1 MLFNYLKTA
10 WRNLAKQKGYS
21 LINLSG
27 LAIGMACCILIF
39 LFVQDELSYDRFHE
53 KADQIHRLVIDAE
66 IGGSYSRLAVA
77 PFAAP
82 PAFAEEIPEIES
94 YVRIIRI
101 GRQQIIKHEERS
113 FEEPGIYLADDTFF
127 KTFTHKFKAGDRE
140 TSLDSPG
147 SVVITEDTAQR
158 LFGKEDPLGKTLI
171 FAPVGKLNVTGVIS
185 NVPHNSHF
193 SFNYMISFNS
203 LNKVQRKGIEQ
214 WLSMQGWAYLVL
226 QKGADPRKV
235 QKKFSAIYE
244 KHTGKKAREYGI
256 AFAFFLQKMTDIHLR
271 SNLEY
276 EIDANG
282 NILYV
287 YVFSAIALFI
297 LVIACIN
304 FMNLST
310 ARSANRA
317 REVGLRKVFG
327 AHRQN
332 LVRQFLSESNLLALA
347 GLVLALALASMA
359 LPVFNN
365 FTGKELTSSSLYQ
378 APILIGMVFLV
389 LFAGILAGS
398 YPALFLSGFQP
409 ISVLR
414 GRLSRGV
421 KSSGLRKI
429 LVVFQFAI
437 SIILIIGTGIVIDQI
452 NFMKNK
458 NLGFDKEQLLVALVQ
473 TQRTGRNSQ
482 SIKSELL
489 QNPNITKATFSSS
502 VPCQIGEGRLMI
514 PEGRSKEETFPV
526 SVMRCDYDFI
536 ETFGMKLAAGRN
548 FSKDFATDAKEAYII
563 NETAAK
569 KFGWEADEA
578 LGKKLTFAEGRPGK
592 IIGVTKDFHF
602 QPLQQAIDPLALMV
616 DKQIVAFATMKISTN
631 NVSETINYVK
641 KIWEAKEPG
650 REFDYFFMDE
660 DFAARYASEKR
671 LSGILTSFAV
681 LAIFIACLGLFGL
694 ASFTAEQRTKE
705 IGIRKVLGASVHNI
719 VTHLSRDF
727 IKWVLVANILA
738 WPAAYLVM
746 RNLWLSNFAYR
757 TTPSLFT
764 FLIAGMASIFIA
776 LLTVSFQVIRAA
788 VSNPADSLR
797 HE

>member
-1 MLFNYLKTA
+1 MLLNYLKTA
-10 WRNLAKQKGYS
+10 WRNLTKQKGYS

-27 LAIGMACCILIF
+27 LAIGMACCLLIF
-39 LFVQDELSYDRFHE
+39 LFVQDELSYDRYHE

-66 IGGSYSRLAVA
+66 VGGSLSHMAVA

-82 PAFAEEIPEIES
+82 PAFAEEIPEVES

-101 GRQQIIKHEERS
+101 GRQQVIKVKERS

-127 KTFTHKFKAGDRE
+127 KIFTHTFTAGDKE
-140 TSLDSPG
+140 TALTAPG
-147 SVVITEDTAQR
+147 SVVITEDTAHR
-158 LFGKEDPLGKTLI
+158 LFGKEDPIGKTLT
-171 FAPVGKLNVTGVIS
+171 FAPVGELNVKGVIR
-185 NVPHNSHF
+185 NVPRNSHF
-193 SFNYMISFNS
+193 TFNYMISFNS
-203 LNKVQRKGIEQ
+203 LNKQQRKGIEQ
-214 WLSMQGWAYLVL
+214 WLSIQGWAYLLV
-226 QKGADPRKV
+226 QEGADSREV
-235 QKKFSAIYE
+235 EKKFAAIYE
-244 KHTGKKAREYGI
+244 KHTGQTARKYGI
-256 AFAFFLQKMTDIHLR
+256 SLAFFVQKLTDIHLR
-271 SNLEY
+271 SNLEH
-276 EIDANG
+276 EIAANG

-327 AHRQN
+327 AQRQN
-332 LVRQFLSESNLLALA
+332 LIRQFLSESNLLALA

-359 LPVFNN
+359 LPVFNK
-365 FTGKELTSSSLYQ
+365 FAGKELTSGSLYQ
-378 APILIGMVFLV
+378 APILAGMLFLI
-389 LFAGILAGS
+389 LFTGILAGS

-414 GRLSRGV
+414 GKLSRGI

-437 SIILIIGTGIVIDQI
+437 SIILIIGTGIVLAQI

-473 TQRTGRNSQ
+473 TQATGKNSQ

-489 QNPNITKATFSSS
+489 QNPNILHVSFSSA
-502 VPCQIGEGRLMI
+502 VPCRIGEGRLMI
-514 PEGRSKEETFPV
+514 PEGRSKEETFPMT
-526 SVMRCDYDFI
+526 VMRCDYDFI
-536 ETFGMKLAAGRN
+536 ETYGMELAAGRN
-548 FSKDFATDAKEAYII
+548 FSLDFTTDAKEAYII
-563 NETAAK
+563 NETAAA
-569 KFGWEADEA
+569 KFGWDAEEAV
-578 LGKKLTFAEGRPGK
+578 GKKLTFAEGRPGK
-592 IIGVTKDFHF
+592 IIGITKDFHF
-602 QPLQQAIDPLALMV
+602 QPLQQAIDPLVLML
-616 DKQIVAFATMKISTN
+616 DKQIFAFASMKISTN
-631 NVSETINYVK
+631 NVSDTISFVK
-641 KIWEAKEPG
+641 KIWETKEPG
-650 REFDYFFMDE
+650 REFDYFFLDE
-660 DFAARYASEKR
+660 DFTARYASEKR
-671 LSGILTSFAV
+671 LSDILTSFSV

-694 ASFTAEQRTKE
+694 ASFTAEQRTRE
-705 IGIRKVLGASVHNI
+705 IGIRKVLGASANNI
-719 VTHLSRDF
+719 VLHLSKDF
-727 IKWVLVANILA
+727 IKWVLVANVLA

-746 RNLWLSNFAYR
+746 RDLWLSNFAYR

-764 FLIAGMASIFIA
+764 FLLAGAASILIA